1 MIRTQIQITKEQS
14 NKLKRLASRQ
24 GVSVAE
30 LIRNSIDKMIS
41 ASNLPDQ
48 DAMRRKAIEAAG
60 KLTGPNNLSVDHDIF
75 LEEAYKS

>member
-14 NKLKRLASRQ
+14 SKLKRLASRQ

-48 DAMRRKAIEAAG
+48 DAMRKRAIETAG
-60 KLTGPNNLSVDHDIF
+60 KLTGPNNLSEDHDIF

>member
-41 ASNLPDQ
+41 ASSLPDQ

-75 LEEAYKS
+75 LGEAYKS